1 MRKVF
6 GLVALVLIVAWTP
19 LAMRASAY
27 WGIADA
33 LKLKAIPE
41 IKLTA
46 IAAQNNR
53 TPTFNFSSPTIT
65 ATYTQSPTASP
76 TSTVSPTPSA
86 SPTPLHVYAFAGN
99 GTPGYSGDGASA
111 SAAKLSGPFGVAT
124 DLQGNV
130 YIADF
135 QNSVVRR
142 VDSAGN
148 ITTVAGIGVAGYS
161 GDNGP
166 ATAAALSKCSAVSV
180 NTAGELFIADSY
192 NNVIRKV
199 DLSGTI
205 TTFAG
210 KPVHPGNDGDGGLA
224 TSAHLDFPTGVSNDL
239 SGNVFVVDTS
249 SAVVRMINSS
259 GIIATVAGTPHQW
272 GYSGDGG
279 PATAAKLQ
287 YPWGIAV
294 DYIGNLFISDH
305 SNDVVRKVDTAGT
318 ITTVA
323 GIAGSYGY
331 FGDNGPAIGAT
342 IYGANGV
349 AVDAFGNL
357 YIADTQNNIVR
368 KVDNNGRITTIA
380 GHPGLGLSSG
390 NGGLATSS
398 MFVEPTGIAVD
409 QNGSLYIADMGGN
422 VVRVIK

>member
-1 MRKVF
+1 
-6 GLVALVLIVAWTP
+6 
-19 LAMRASAY
+19 
-27 WGIADA
+27 
-33 LKLKAIPE
+33 
-41 IKLTA
+41 
-46 IAAQNNR
+46 
-53 TPTFNFSSPTIT
+53 
-65 ATYTQSPTASP
+65 
-76 TSTVSPTPSA
+76 
-86 SPTPLHVYAFAGN
+86 
-99 GTPGYSGDGASA
+99 
-111 SAAKLSGPFGVAT
+111 
-124 DLQGNV
+124 
-130 YIADF
+130 
-135 QNSVVRR
+135 
-142 VDSAGN
+142 
-148 ITTVAGIGVAGYS
+148 
-161 GDNGP
+161 
-166 ATAAALSKCSAVSV
+166 
-180 NTAGELFIADSY
+180 
-192 NNVIRKV
+192 
-199 DLSGTI
+199 
-205 TTFAG
+205 
-210 KPVHPGNDGDGGLA
+210 
-224 TSAHLDFPTGVSNDL
+224 
-239 SGNVFVVDTS
+239 
-249 SAVVRMINSS
+249 
-259 GIIATVAGTPHQW
+259 
-272 GYSGDGG
+272 
-279 PATAAKLQ
+279 
-287 YPWGIAV
+287 V